1 LIRKWLN
8 HAIVLL
14 RVRHCYS
21 VLLHLPAVQA
31 FAHGLRRTR
40 RDRHA
45 NFGTE
50 FVLDPFLGRNDHGF
64 LFDDNTMKVCYL
76 MGTAGELLDFDYF
89 RSWTIAPTA
98 DHAFLFLTTDKNR
111 PLIKISAGSLAEMT
125 IWRRRLADLLPAT
138 VPATLAA

>member
-1 LIRKWLN
+1 MQLFFFGFVIATVSYFTYLQFKPSRMAFEERV
-8 HAIVLL
+8 AIVN
-14 RVRHCYS
+14 
-21 VLLHLPAVQA
+21 
-31 FAHGLRRTR
+31 
-40 RDRHA
+40 A

-64 LFDDNTMKVCYL
+64 LFDDNNRKVCYF
-76 MGTAGELLDFDYF
+76 MGAAGELLDFDYF

-98 DHAFLFLTTDKNR
+98 DHAFLFLTTDRNR
-111 PLIKISAGSLAEMT
+111 PLIKISVGSLAEMT